1 MMRVIYVGP
10 FGQKSGYGHACHDNI
25 AALVSAGVDVRIFPI
40 MEFDTDDV
48 PERFKH
54 LLEFVVGETT
64 SDEDRAWPTHV
75 IVHAIPH
82 GLVDL
87 LANAVEDLDLDRKCF
102 KAVAYTTWET
112 NKFPDGVME
121 LVADTFDRVLFPCA
135 WNAETY
141 RRVFKKP
148 FDPTWYGE
156 KASYDINRRLQ
167 QEKAGVVNH
176 ALSPEWW
183 AAAKRARPAG
193 GPFIFLWVGTWTE
206 RKNPIGLLQAY
217 FSEFRAGENVLLKI
231 VTPSFP
237 TEDVASLA
245 RSSFF
250 DELPTVEIVGKAG
263 MRLSEE
269 EMRQLYADADCYVT
283 LARGEGW
290 GLGAFEAA
298 AVGIPVICPA
308 YGGFLDFISVGF
320 KGIECYERA
329 AWTPETTSGN
339 VMRVAGMEIKPL
351 LVNAPNGVRIDQL
364 WAEPNMKQAMQFMR
378 SVYTLAT
385 EGGSYVVGSMPD
397 MAYTEAFRENF
408 SWKTIGAKFVAELER
423 A

>member
-1 MMRVIYVGP
+1 MRVLYVGP
-10 FGQKSGYGHACHDNI
+10 FGQKSGYGHACNDNI
-25 AALVSAGVDVRIFPI
+25 AALVAAGVDVRIFPI
-40 MEFDTDDV
+40 LEFDTDEV

-54 LLEFVVGETT
+54 LVELVITPENTPFVG
-64 SDEDRAWPTHV
+64 DDKRWPTHV

-87 LANAVEDLDLDRKCF
+87 LANAIEDLALDRSKF

-112 NKFPDGVME
+112 NKFPDGIME
-121 LVADTFDRVLFPCA
+121 DVVRVFDRILFPCR
-135 WNAETY
+135 WNKETY
-141 RRVFKKP
+141 QKLF
-148 FDPTWYGE
+148 
-156 KASYDINRRLQ
+156 ASAHDDGLRYWQGDDVYTK
-167 QEKAGVVNH
+167 EKAGVVPH

-183 AAAKRARPAG
+183 AAAKRNRQPG
-193 GPFIFLWVGTWTE
+193 EGPFTFLWVGTWTE
-206 RKNPIGLLQAY
+206 RKNPIGVLQAY

-237 TEDVASLA
+237 PEDIASLA

-250 DELPTVEIVGKAG
+250 AELPEVSIVGKAG

-269 EMRQLYADADCYVT
+269 EMRQLYVDADCYVT

-298 AVGIPVICPA
+298 AVGLPVICPD
-308 YGGFLDFISVGF
+308 YGGFKDFISLGF
-320 KGIECYERA
+320 YPLNCFERA

-339 VMRVAGMEIKPL
+339 VMRVAGLEIRPVQ
-351 LVNAPNGVRIDQL
+351 VNAPNGVRIDQR
-364 WAEPNMKQAMQFMR
+364 WAEPDMGRAMMYMR
-378 SVYTLAT
+378 KLYNLWKVPHYGVDA
-385 EGGSYVVGSMPD
+385 E
-397 MAYTEAFRENF
+397 FRERF
-408 SWKTIGAKFVAELER
+408 SWSRVGEIFKKELEK